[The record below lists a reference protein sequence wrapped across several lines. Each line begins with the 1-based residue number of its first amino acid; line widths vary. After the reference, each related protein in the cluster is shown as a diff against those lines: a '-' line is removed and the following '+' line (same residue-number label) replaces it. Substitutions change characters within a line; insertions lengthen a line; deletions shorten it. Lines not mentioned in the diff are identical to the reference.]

1 MLRFVTALLMSLG
14 LATAA
19 VAAEE
24 HARFAVDTHY
34 KILDVP
40 GNVSDPSKVE
50 VREFFSYACPHC
62 YSLEPAVDKWLES
75 KPDYIDYVRTP
86 VLFLRNA
93 EPLARAYFVE
103 ETLGLVDEIHAP
115 LFDAIH
121 KHREPLFSEPALA
134 NFFRKYDVEPDKF
147 NRLYSSFG
155 VSTKVRQAEALTKEY
170 KIPGVPNFVVNGKY
184 LVLRE
189 NLKTTDELFEVIEYL
204 ANKERT
210 GG

>member
-14 LATAA
+14 LATT
-19 VAAEE
+19 VFAAEE

-75 KPDYIDYVRTP
+75 KPEFIDYVRTP

-93 EPLARAYFVE
+93 EPLARAYYVE
-103 ETLGLVDEIHAP
+103 ETLNLVDEIHAP

-121 KHREPLFSEPALA
+121 KHREPLFNEPALA
-134 NFFRKYDVEPDKF
+134 NFFRKYGVEPDKF

-204 ANKERT
+204 ANKEKA
-210 GG
+210 GS

>member
-1 MLRFVTALLMSLG
+1 MFRIVTALLLSLG
-14 LATAA
+14 LATG
-19 VAAEE
+19 VAAAED
-24 HARFAVDTHY
+24 HTRFAVDTHY

-40 GNVSDPSKVE
+40 GTVDDPSKVE

-62 YSLEPAVDKWLES
+62 YSLEPSVNAWLET
-75 KPDYIDYVRTP
+75 KPDYINYVRTP

-93 EPLARAYFVE
+93 EPLARAYYVE
-103 ETLGLVDEIHAP
+103 ETLNLVDEIHAP

-121 KHREPLFSEPALA
+121 KHREPLFNEPALA
-134 NFFRKYDVEPDKF
+134 NFFRKYGVEPDKF

-204 ANKERT
+204 ANKEKA
-210 GG
+210 GS

>member
-1 MLRFVTALLMSLG
+1 MLRFVTALLLTLG
-14 LATAA
+14 LVTAA
-19 VAAEE
+19 SAADD

-40 GNVSDPSKVE
+40 GSVDDPSKVE
-50 VREFFSYACPHC
+50 VREFFSYGCPHC
-62 YSLEPAVDKWLES
+62 YSLEPAVDAWLEE

-93 EPLARAYFVE
+93 EPLARAYYVE
-103 ETLGLVDEIHAP
+103 EAMGLVDQIHAP

-134 NFFRKYDVEPDKF
+134 NFFRKYGVEPEQF
-147 NRLYSSFG
+147 NKLYSSFG
-155 VSTKVRQAEALTKEY
+155 ASTKIRQADALTRTY

-184 LVLRE
+184 LILRQ
-189 NLKTTDELFEVIEYL
+189 NLKDNNELFQVIEYL
-204 ANKERT
+204 ANKEKN

>member
-14 LATAA
+14 LATAG

-147 NRLYSSFG
+147 NRMYSSFG

>member
-1 MLRFVTALLMSLG
+1 MLRFVTALLLTLG
-14 LATAA
+14 LVTAA
-19 VAAEE
+19 STADD

-40 GNVSDPSKVE
+40 GSVDDPSKVE
-50 VREFFSYACPHC
+50 VREFFSYGCPHC
-62 YSLEPAVDKWLES
+62 YSLEPAVDAWLEE

-93 EPLARAYFVE
+93 EPLARAYYVE
-103 ETLGLVDEIHAP
+103 EAMGLVDQIHAP

-134 NFFRKYDVEPDKF
+134 NFFRKYGVEPEQF
-147 NRLYSSFG
+147 NKLYSSFG
-155 VSTKVRQAEALTKEY
+155 VSTKIRQADALTRTY

-184 LVLRE
+184 LILRQ
-189 NLKTTDELFEVIEYL
+189 NLKDNNELFQVIEYL
-204 ANKERT
+204 ANKEKN

>member
-75 KPDYIDYVRTP
+75 KPEFIDYVRTP
-86 VLFLRNA
+86 VLFLTGIGPLGGTIA
-93 EPLARAYFVE
+93 EAFAAADGVPSRLAVIGRRICADPDPGE
-103 ETLGLVDEIHAP
+103 AARRSVDEVMQ
-115 LFDAIH
+115 
-121 KHREPLFSEPALA
+121 FS
-134 NFFRKYDVEPDKF
+134 
-147 NRLYSSFG
+147 
-155 VSTKVRQAEALTKEY
+155 
-170 KIPGVPNFVVNGKY
+170 
-184 LVLRE
+184 
-189 NLKTTDELFEVIEYL
+189 
-204 ANKERT
+204 
-210 GG
+210 